1 MIGRK
6 ALGAFVF
13 VTSALV
19 LASLALPGPATGAD
33 PPARLQA
40 DAEQRDDDGSW
51 MLRAT
56 LMRGGAVQSQQT
68 VQFFQLVAFF
78 GERWVSIGTAKT
90 DAAGVASQIYSPTSN
105 GVQRLVARYV
115 AADGTFE
122 SDPLEITVSGAV
134 PAIPGEAPVLPPIR
148 AWAFPVGAAIL
159 FLVWLARAGIFL
171 RAVIGIARP
180 VPARA
185 TSAAPTRE
193 GLTESIPQQTSS
205 TE

>member
-1 MIGRK
+1 VIGRK
-6 ALGAFVF
+6 ALAAFVF

-19 LASLALPGPATGAD
+19 LASFALPGPATAAD
-33 PPARLQA
+33 PPPRLQA

-56 LMRGGAVQSQQT
+56 LTRGGAVQSQQT
-68 VQFFQLVAFF
+68 VQFFQLAAFF
-78 GERWVSIGTAKT
+78 GERWVPIATAKT

-122 SDPLEITVSGAV
+122 SEPFEITVSGAV
-134 PAIPGEAPVLPPIR
+134 PAIPAEAPVLPIVQ

-159 FLVWLARAGIFL
+159 FLVWLVLAVILL
-171 RAVIGIARP
+171 RAVIGIARSTP
-180 VPARA
+180 VRA

-193 GLTESIPQQTSS
+193 GPTESIPQQTSS

>member
-6 ALGAFVF
+6 ALLALVF

-19 LASLALPGPATGAD
+19 LASLALPRHVAGAD
-33 PPARLQA
+33 PPARLQV
-40 DAEQRDDDGSW
+40 DAELRDDGAW

-56 LMRGGAVQSQQT
+56 LTRGGAVQSQQT
-68 VQFFQLVAFF
+68 VEFLQLADFF
-78 GERWVSIGTAKT
+78 GERWVPIATGLT

-134 PAIPGEAPVLPPIR
+134 PAIPGEAPVLPIIR

-159 FLVWLARAGIFL
+159 FLVWLSLAVIFL

-180 VPARA
+180 ISARSTPRRPDA
-185 TSAAPTRE
+185 RGANGVDPPTS
-193 GLTESIPQQTSS
+193 Q
-205 TE
+205 

>member
-6 ALGAFVF
+6 ALVPFVF

-19 LASLALPGPATGAD
+19 LAGLALPGQVAGAD
-33 PPARLQA
+33 PPARLQV
-40 DAEQRDDDGSW
+40 DAEQRDDGAW

-56 LMRGGAVQSQQT
+56 LTRGGAVQSQQT
-68 VQFFQLVAFF
+68 VQFLQLADFF
-78 GERWVSIGTAKT
+78 GERWVSIATGLT

-134 PAIPGEAPVLPPIR
+134 PAIPGEAPVLPIIR

-159 FLVWLARAGIFL
+159 FLVWLVLAVILL
-171 RAVIGIARP
+171 RAVIGIARSA
-180 VPARA
+180 PAQA
-185 TSAAPTRE
+185 TISAPTRE
-193 GLTESIPQQTSS
+193 GPTESIPQQTGS

>member
-6 ALGAFVF
+6 ALVAFVF

-19 LASLALPGPATGAD
+19 LASLALPGHVAGAD
-33 PPARLQA
+33 PPARLQV
-40 DAEQRDDDGSW
+40 DAELRDDGAW

-56 LMRGGAVQSQQT
+56 LTRGDAVQSQQT
-68 VQFFQLVAFF
+68 VEFLQLADFF
-78 GERWVSIGTAKT
+78 GERWVPIATGLT

-134 PAIPGEAPVLPPIR
+134 PAIPGEAPVLPIIR

-159 FLVWLARAGIFL
+159 FLVWLVLAVILL
-171 RAVIGIARP
+171 RAVIGIARSTP
-180 VPARA
+180 VRA

-193 GLTESIPQQTSS
+193 GPTESIPQQTSS